1 MPLFMHRVFRYS
13 PSKPRSTLL
22 RILLGTAGV
31 LILLFLLVFG
41 VFIGA
46 GMLLFAA
53 TRRLMK
59 RRQPSVV
66 KNAADNNVI
75 DAEYRVINKVKPQ
88 LNPQ

>member
-1 MPLFMHRVFRYS
+1 MHRVFRYR

-22 RILLGTAGV
+22 KLLLGTIGV

-53 TRRLMK
+53 VRRLMK
-59 RRQPSVV
+59 RRQP
-66 KNAADNNVI
+66 AAVSSKDQI
-75 DAEYRVINKVKPQ
+75 LDAEYTVVSKTTAH
-88 LNPQ
+88 LNAR